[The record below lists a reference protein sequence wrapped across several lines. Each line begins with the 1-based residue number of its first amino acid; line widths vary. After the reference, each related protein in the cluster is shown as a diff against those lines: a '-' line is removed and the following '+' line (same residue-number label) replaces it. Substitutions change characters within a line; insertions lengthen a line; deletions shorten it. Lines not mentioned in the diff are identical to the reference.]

1 MGVFDFLKG
10 YGFWKNKRK
19 KEPEVDLE
27 VLYNEALKRD
37 PIPEVIEGDRLV
49 SINDCNIQNGVYVIP
64 KNVKRIDSWAFKDQ
78 KNLRKVVFHDDVE
91 YISGFAF
98 DGCCN
103 LVELEGLEDAPINN
117 FGGFGN
123 CESLE
128 RITLPETTQIIGWN
142 AFSGCKKLKEVVIP
156 DGCWAISPFAFE
168 KCVSLNEIR
177 LPAQITVI
185 HSTAFKKCKNTN
197 VIFPNYGEYADL
209 GFFEVEINGE
219 MVEYPA
225 GDVMIEN
232 CALDDVGRVVCYD
245 QETFGKVA
253 ATGYNGRLAF
263 CDDEQKTVV
272 EFDMK
277 NLKKQLEEDSREN
290 GK

>member
-1 MGVFDFLKG
+1 MGVFDFFKG
-10 YGFWKNKRK
+10 NNFFKRK
-19 KEPEVDLE
+19 KKNEPDVDLE

-78 KNLRKVVFHDDVE
+78 KNLRKVVFHEDVE

-168 KCVSLNEIR
+168 KCVSLNEVR

>member
-1 MGVFDFLKG
+1 MGIFDFLKG
-10 YGFWKNKRK
+10 DGFWKNKRK
-19 KEPEVDLE
+19 KESEVDLE